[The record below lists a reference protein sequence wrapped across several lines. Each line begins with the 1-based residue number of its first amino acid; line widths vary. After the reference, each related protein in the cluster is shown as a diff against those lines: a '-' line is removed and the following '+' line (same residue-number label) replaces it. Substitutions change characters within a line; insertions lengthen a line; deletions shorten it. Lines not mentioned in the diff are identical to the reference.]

1 MKATLDKNN
10 SQRILN
16 ENNII
21 LLVNSQINHEE
32 RIVQKA
38 FTPLTGGSNFFSGV
52 PTS

>member
-32 RIVQKA
+32 RIV
-38 FTPLTGGSNFFSGV
+38 
-52 PTS
+52 